1 MTSQQ
6 SPAESV
12 RLNKYIASALAI
24 GRRQVDHLIEKGNV
38 LVNGQ
43 RPELG
48 ARLHPGDHITV
59 NGKTLADQ
67 TKPYIYIALNKPT
80 GYICSRRQQG
90 ETPTI
95 YSLLPASY
103 KHLKPV
109 GRLDKDSSGLILL
122 TNDGDFA
129 HHMTHPRFIKIKQ
142 YEVTLNKPLQPLHR
156 QMISEFGVTLTDG
169 ASKLGLER
177 VGEGSDNNWIVT
189 MHEGRNR
196 QIRRTFAALGYGVTA
211 LHRTQF
217 GPYKLNSLPEG
228 HVEVVP
234 KI

>member
-1 MTSQQ
+1 MTEHDLS
-6 SPAESV
+6 AEPI
-12 RLNKYIASALAI
+12 RLNKYIAGALAV
-24 GRRQVDHLIEKGNV
+24 GRRQVDSLIEKGKV
-38 LVNGQ
+38 LVNGE

-48 ARLHPGDHITV
+48 ARVRPGDHITV
-59 NGKTLADQ
+59 NGKPLPDQ
-67 TKPYIYIALNKPT
+67 AKPYVYLALNKPV

-103 KHLKPV
+103 RHLKPV

-129 HHMTHPRFIKIKQ
+129 HQMTHPRFIKVKQ
-142 YEVTLNKPLQPLHR
+142 YEVTLSKSLQPLHR
-156 QMISEFGVTLTDG
+156 QMISEFGVQLPDG
-169 ASKLGLER
+169 PSKLGLER
-177 VGEGSDNNWIVT
+177 IGEGQDNKWLVI

-196 QIRRTFAALGYGVTA
+196 QIRRTFGSLGYAVIA

-217 GPYKLNSLPEG
+217 GPYKLGTLKEG
-228 HVEVVP
+228 GIEVIHRV
-234 KI
+234 